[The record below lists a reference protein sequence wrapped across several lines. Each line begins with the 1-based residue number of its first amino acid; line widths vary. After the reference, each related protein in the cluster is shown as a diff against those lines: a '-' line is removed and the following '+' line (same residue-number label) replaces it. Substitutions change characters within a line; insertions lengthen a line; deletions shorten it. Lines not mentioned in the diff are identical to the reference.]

1 MRYVDFDDSLF
12 APSDSYGYAPY
23 ALETGS
29 KSYGYAPYAL
39 ETGSKG
45 IRSIIYT

>member
-12 APSDSYGYAPY
+12 TPSD
-23 ALETGS
+23 
-29 KSYGYAPYAL
+29 SYGYAPYAL